1 MRITRNRLIVV
12 LGMHRS
18 VTSAITRGLQ
28 VFGVDLGARLMPA
41 VEGKNA
47 KGFWE
52 DIDLNALNIDLLHA
66 VGSNW
71 SRVSAIDST
80 DVDILHKQGYFLR
93 AVELLR
99 EKVSNSP
106 IFAFK
111 DPRMAKLLPFW
122 KEVFARCQLDVSY
135 VLAVR
140 HPLSVVK
147 SLTKRDGLDAEHCCL
162 LWMGHV
168 ITSLTYS
175 ADKKRVLVDY
185 DRLMH
190 SPDYE
195 LNRIAKNLNLEVDPA
210 ALQSYKTEFLD
221 GELRHTFY
229 NLNDFLLDDTCS
241 PIVQEIYSAL
251 LDVASDNVGFDALA
265 TKVAQWSVE
274 FEHLKSPLM
283 LIDKLLA
290 QKVVTTQII
299 DERDGQISNLNQAV
313 SERDGQISNLNQ
325 AVSERDGQIGSLN
338 QAVTERDVQ
347 IAALNYE
354 VVARDVTIRAI
365 QSSFSWRL
373 TCPLRR
379 VFAIYPQLRIVAR
392 RAVKLFWWVLT
403 LQLVKRMREWRLSRN
418 TKGNGGPH
426 FAPLSDDYCFAIPF
440 NYPIEKP
447 TVTPNVA
454 VVCHMYYPE
463 MLDEF
468 KRYLSNIP
476 FPFDLFITTDS
487 EEKKNDITTGLLDWN
502 MGTVE
507 IRLAPN
513 RGRDIAPK
521 LITCRDVYER
531 YEFFLHI
538 HSKKSPHH
546 HSLEG
551 WRSYLL
557 GTLLGS
563 REIVES
569 IFEAFNSDPML
580 GLIAPQH
587 YNSVKDHIGWGW
599 NFDAAKKFAIQL
611 GMKLSI
617 DEKVDFPSGSMFW
630 GRSAAIKPLLESGLA
645 LEDFP
650 TEASQIDGTLGH
662 IIERIYFFVCEQ
674 AGYRWLKIACPALMQ
689 NAERMIFCESKA
701 SLVASIKDTQYGL
714 LVSSKER
721 PSGLFKLDAKL
732 GSFAGGLTQSWRM
745 VHSKSDLRT
754 MVFSQ
759 FCDELEKHISKQESK
774 IDFDENSY
782 LSANQ
787 DVAAEVAKGCV
798 SCGYAHYCLYG
809 QYEGRMH
816 SDRQLKHRLSINP
829 SYPSGFLAPID
840 YPPLR
845 NRKNLTQLP
854 QSPRPFLLILFSHL
868 QEDLFFA
875 GYSDFFKDHISVF
888 DHFDRVII
896 AVENA
901 EFDRKLALRYL
912 SRIEVIH
919 SSEIGALKY
928 KPDIIIGFNAHLTC
942 TAYLMLPDNPERVVY
957 YCQDFESG
965 FFSYGADYIIGEKA
979 ISGSRNLIVSTT
991 LLRKF
996 LVNRGLVNDAQQVF
1010 VTNPKIE
1017 VLDVQKIKTNRLFFY
1032 YRPESFNKRNL
1043 PEALM
1048 AAVREFC
1055 FKYSDYEIYMV
1066 GSVATSYSFKING
1079 TQVFVISKLPK
1090 KDYDELISSCD
1101 VVVAMIYSAHPGV
1114 IAFQAAASG
1123 IPTITNVFENR
1134 DASLLKDISANI
1146 VPYDPVR
1153 DSLLVAIEQALA
1165 MPKGQP
1171 SFDEALYSGN
1181 QQGSLVDFYDNIL
1194 HCPSA

>member
-1 MRITRNRLIVV
+1 
-12 LGMHRS
+12 MHIQGDVFFDEQIYLAANPDVADS
-18 VTSAITRGLQ
+18 VSQGQFASGFEHYQ
-28 VFGVDLGARLMPA
+28 CAGQG
-41 VEGKNA
+41 EG
-47 KGFWE
+47 
-52 DIDLNALNIDLLHA
+52 
-66 VGSNW
+66 
-71 SRVSAIDST
+71 
-80 DVDILHKQGYFLR
+80 
-93 AVELLR
+93 
-99 EKVSNSP
+99 
-106 IFAFK
+106 
-111 DPRMAKLLPFW
+111 
-122 KEVFARCQLDVSY
+122 
-135 VLAVR
+135 
-140 HPLSVVK
+140 
-147 SLTKRDGLDAEHCCL
+147 
-162 LWMGHV
+162 
-168 ITSLTYS
+168 
-175 ADKKRVLVDY
+175 
-185 DRLMH
+185 
-190 SPDYE
+190 
-195 LNRIAKNLNLEVDPA
+195 RIASAHQFV
-210 ALQSYKTEFLD
+210 LD
-221 GELRHTFY
+221 QAKQLSLMT
-229 NLNDFLLDDTCS
+229 
-241 PIVQEIYSAL
+241 QA
-251 LDVASDNVGFDALA
+251 VA
-265 TKVAQWSVE
+265 
-274 FEHLKSPLM
+274 
-283 LIDKLLA
+283 
-290 QKVVTTQII
+290 
-299 DERDGQISNLNQAV
+299 ERDG
-313 SERDGQISNLNQ
+313 
-325 AVSERDGQIGSLN
+325 
-338 QAVTERDVQ
+338 Q

-354 VVARDVTIRAI
+354 VAARDGTIRAI

-373 TCPLRR
+373 TRPLRR
-379 VFAIYPQLRIVAR
+379 VFASYPQLGIVAR
-392 RAVKLFWWVLT
+392 RAAKLVWWALT

-418 TKGNGGPH
+418 AKGDGEPH
-426 FAPLSDDYCFAIPF
+426 FAPPCDDYCFAIPF
-440 NYPIEKP
+440 DYPIEKP

-487 EEKKNDITTGLLDWN
+487 EEKKNEITTGLLDWN
-502 MGTVE
+502 KGAVE

-551 WRSYLL
+551 WRPYLL

-587 YNSVKDHIGWGW
+587 YNPVRGSIGWGW
-599 NFDAAKKFAIQL
+599 NFDAAKKFATQL
-611 GMKLSI
+611 GLKLSI
-617 DEKVDFPSGSMFW
+617 DGKVDFPSGSMFW

-645 LEDFP
+645 IEDFP
-650 TEASQIDGTLGH
+650 TEASQLDGTLGH

-674 AGYRWLKIACPALMQ
+674 AGYRWLKIACPALLQ
-689 NAERMIFCESKA
+689 NAERIIFCESKA

-721 PSGLFKLDAKL
+721 ASGLFKPGANL
-732 GSFAGGLTQSWRM
+732 GSFAGGLTQSWRT
-745 VHSKSDLRT
+745 VHAKSDLRT
-754 MVFSQ
+754 MAFSQ

-774 IDFDENSY
+774 IDFDENFY

-787 DVAAEVAKGCV
+787 DVAAEVAKGGV
-798 SCGYAHYCLYG
+798 SCGYVHYCLAG

-816 SDRQLKHRLSINP
+816 SDRQLKHRLSINL
-829 SYPSGFLAPID
+829 SYPSGFLAPVD

-845 NRKNLTQLP
+845 SRISLTQLP

-875 GYSDFFKDHISVF
+875 GYSEFFKDHSSVF
-888 DHFDRVII
+888 DRFDRVVI

-912 SRIEVIH
+912 SRIEVMH

-942 TAYLMLPDNPERVVY
+942 AAYQMLPDNPERVVY

-979 ISGSRNLIVSTT
+979 ISGSRNLIVSTE

-1032 YRPESFNKRNL
+1032 YRPESFHKRNL

-1090 KDYDELISSCD
+1090 KDYVELISSCD

-1123 IPTITNVFENR
+1123 IPTVTNVFENR
-1134 DASLLKDISANI
+1134 DASLLKSISKNI

-1194 HCPSA
+1194 HRSSVDRTDKVAGIQASRQRGSREQCINMVSR